1 MLKQSMKISIGLILS
16 FLLFCNI
23 SFAKGNAGAEAT
35 YESRVIIDMPS
46 AGVLPK
52 NTFAINSVI
61 GDGGGMSLELS
72 AAIFQDFLM
81 GLSFS
86 GGEIVGSGEPDFQK
100 YPGIHL
106 RYRVFNETTYV
117 PAFTIGVQ
125 TQGRGLY
132 KDTLSLKRFQTL
144 SPGIFLASSKAF
156 TWWGGL
162 ILLHGGVN
170 FSFEPDSDDRSP
182 NLYFGLEQTLGKR
195 TALLFEYNAN
205 IDDNDKSFAKKKGLV
220 SVALRW
226 AASENLTLELQVR
239 DLFDSQKQY
248 REMTRFIGLDY
259 VLGY

>member
-1 MLKQSMKISIGLILS
+1 MLLKLINISIMLIFS
-16 FLLFCNI
+16 TVLFSTI
-23 SFAKGNAGAEAT
+23 SFAKGNAGREAS

-52 NTFAINSVI
+52 NSFAINSII
-61 GDGGGMSLELS
+61 GDEGGMSLELS
-72 AAIFQDFLM
+72 AAIFQDFQM

-106 RYRVFNETTYV
+106 RYRIFDETTYI

-132 KDTLSLKRFQTL
+132 SGSAKRFETL

-162 ILLHGGVN
+162 ILLHGGIN
-170 FSFEPDSDDRSP
+170 LSFEPEPGDRSP
-182 NLYFGLEQTLGKR
+182 NLYFGMEQTLGKR
-195 TALLFEYNAN
+195 TTLLFEYNAN

-226 AASENLTLELQVR
+226 AASEDLTLELQVR

>member
-1 MLKQSMKISIGLILS
+1 MFKKLTEISIGLILS
-16 FLLFCNI
+16 FVLFSTI

-52 NTFAINSVI
+52 NSFAINSVI

-86 GGEIVGSGEPDFQK
+86 GGEVVGSGEPDFQK
-100 YPGIHL
+100 YPGVHL

-117 PAFTIGVQ
+117 PAFTIGAQ
-125 TQGRGLY
+125 TQGRALY
-132 KDTLSLKRFQTL
+132 NDSLKRFQTL

-156 TWWGGL
+156 TWWGGF
-162 ILLHGGVN
+162 IFLHGGIN
-170 FSFEPDSDDRSP
+170 FSFEPEPSDRSP

-195 TALLFEYNAN
+195 TALLLEYNAN
-205 IDDNDKSFAKKKGLV
+205 IDDNNKAFAKKKGLV

-226 AASENLTLELQVR
+226 AASENLTLEIQVR